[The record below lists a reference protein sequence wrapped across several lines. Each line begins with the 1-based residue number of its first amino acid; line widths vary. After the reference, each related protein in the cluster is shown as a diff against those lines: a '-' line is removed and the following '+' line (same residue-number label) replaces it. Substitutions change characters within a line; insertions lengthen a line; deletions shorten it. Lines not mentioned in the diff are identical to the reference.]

1 MKTPTFN
8 QSLDFIVLTI
18 SPDLDDDDY
27 DSYNDSNMALKIFWS
42 SFNKKEQDLLKF
54 AYNLYIDNKKD
65 YIKSVTGNRNNI
77 LYDISCTNKKK
88 HVCEYKHKYSIADYK
103 KLLLRLVKKF
113 LEENNL

>member
-42 SFNKKEQDLLKF
+42 SFNK
-54 AYNLYIDNKKD
+54 IC
-65 YIKSVTGNRNNI
+65 V
-77 LYDISCTNKKK
+77 
-88 HVCEYKHKYSIADYK
+88 
-103 KLLLRLVKKF
+103 
-113 LEENNL
+113 